1 VPFRSRLAYGI
12 EREQTHG
19 KEVSLMRNYELV
31 CIVQPD
37 LDETA
42 FNETV
47 DRVKGWVTDAGGNIS
62 KVDVWGKR
70 RLAYLIRKQREGQY
84 VLLNLS
90 LPAEATNA
98 LERNIRFLEPVMRHM
113 LTAV

>member
-1 VPFRSRLAYGI
+1 
-12 EREQTHG
+12 
-19 KEVSLMRNYELV
+19 MRNYELV
-31 CIVQPD
+31 FIVQPD

-42 FNETV
+42 FNEAV
-47 DRVKGWVTDAGGNIS
+47 DRVKGWISDAGGNID

-70 RLAYLIRKQREGQY
+70 KLAYLIRKQREGQY
-84 VLLNLS
+84 VLFNLS
-90 LPAEATNA
+90 LPAEATRD

>member
-1 VPFRSRLAYGI
+1 
-12 EREQTHG
+12 
-19 KEVSLMRNYELV
+19 MRNYELV

-42 FNETV
+42 FNEIV
-47 DRVKGWVTDAGGNIS
+47 EKVKGWISDAGGSVS

-70 RLAYLIRKQREGQY
+70 RLAYIIRKQREGHY
-84 VLLNLS
+84 VLLNVNM
-90 LPAEATNA
+90 PAAATID

-113 LTAV
+113 LTVV

>member
-1 VPFRSRLAYGI
+1 
-12 EREQTHG
+12 
-19 KEVSLMRNYELV
+19 MRNYELV
-31 CIVQPD
+31 CILQPD

-42 FNETV
+42 FKEAV
-47 DRVKGWVTDAGGNIS
+47 ERVKGWITDAGGKID
-62 KVDVWGKR
+62 KEDVWGKR
-70 RLAYLIRKQREGQY
+70 KLAYLIRKQREGHY

-90 LPAEATNA
+90 LPAEATNN